1 MKLALRLG
9 SILALIL
16 IILYSIFRVQV
27 NDRFD
32 QYGVGTYVKQKVKS
46 TFKGATLE
54 YLPPLAGVTGN
65 KVIVM
70 AKLEKEDTRWVTE
83 ELSESVI
90 IQHCLDMY

>member
-9 SILALIL
+9 AILALVL

-32 QYGVGTYVKQKVKS
+32 QYGVGTYVKQKVKT

-54 YLPPLAGVTGN
+54 YLPPLPGVTGN

-83 ELSESVI
+83 ELSELVMAI
-90 IQHCLDMY
+90 CWLDMY